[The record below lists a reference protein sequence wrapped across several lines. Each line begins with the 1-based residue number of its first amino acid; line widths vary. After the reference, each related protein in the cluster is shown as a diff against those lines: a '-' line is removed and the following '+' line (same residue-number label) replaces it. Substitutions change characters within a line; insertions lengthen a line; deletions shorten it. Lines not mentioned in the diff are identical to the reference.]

1 MSINVAL
8 YLIYRRIYYSVRLWL
23 LSIMNLIYEIFSEK
37 LFKDINI
44 IIFNLTLTIYS
55 MVTFDLRGCGY
66 IMDCEST
73 NTSHLP
79 TPRSYFLSTGWLVLL
94 TGANMVTLNQGSCC
108 KCAKPMRSDVTLAV
122 HMQRMLPAKYI
133 CKINWYRTT
142 TLYDKALSVYLIHC
156 MYHSV
161 WICDLSGNVR
171 RLW

>member
-8 YLIYRRIYYSVRLWL
+8 YYIYRTIYHSVRLWL

-79 TPRSYFLSTGWLVLL
+79 TLQSYFLSTG
-94 TGANMVTLNQGSCC
+94 
-108 KCAKPMRSDVTLAV
+108 
-122 HMQRMLPAKYI
+122 
-133 CKINWYRTT
+133 
-142 TLYDKALSVYLIHC
+142 
-156 MYHSV
+156 
-161 WICDLSGNVR
+161 
-171 RLW
+171 